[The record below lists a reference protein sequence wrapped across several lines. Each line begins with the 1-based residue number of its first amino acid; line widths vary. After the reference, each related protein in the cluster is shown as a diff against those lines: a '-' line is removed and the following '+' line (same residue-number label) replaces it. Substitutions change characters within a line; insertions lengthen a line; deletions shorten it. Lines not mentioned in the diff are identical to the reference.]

1 MKHIFAGKL
10 VNRLSYL
17 FFALLFLVPSTIA
30 QEKGWRP
37 VAAADL
43 QAKEAVVE
51 KGADAEAIFWEVR
64 VDDSDPGE
72 LALNHYVRIKIFTD
86 KGRDDFARHD
96 VAFAKGRKIKNLE
109 ARGTMPDGSE
119 SFVKKDDIHE
129 RDLVKASGFKV
140 KAKSIAFPNL
150 EPGSIIE
157 YKYREVVDYGA
168 ANNMRLSFQGE
179 IPIRNIAYY
188 VRPFSGSGT
197 MVGIPFN
204 MGSTTFVKDKDG

>member
-1 MKHIFAGKL
+1 
-10 VNRLSYL
+10 
-17 FFALLFLVPSTIA
+17 
-30 QEKGWRP
+30 
-37 VAAADL
+37 
-43 QAKEAVVE
+43 
-51 KGADAEAIFWEVR
+51 
-64 VDDSDPGE
+64 
-72 LALNHYVRIKIFTD
+72 
-86 KGRDDFARHD
+86 FARHD

-109 ARGTMPDGSE
+109 ARVTKPDGSE

-204 MGSTTFVKDKDG
+204 MGSTTFVKDKDGYHKAELTNVPAFREEPSMLPEDQVKSWYYIYYTGEYEKNPDEYWKRMSERAYDLSKSALKPNKEIETVTSNLL